1 MLMTKK
7 LEITIQLELYTWE
20 EMDQQIKKLF
30 LAAKTAAGKA
40 YAPYSNFLVGAA
52 LLLENGEIICGN
64 NQENLSYPAGI
75 CAERVALSFAQAN
88 YPESRPLQ
96 MAIVGKKR
104 VNDHYTDISPCG
116 ICRQTLSEY
125 EQKFDQPIT
134 LYLLS
139 GEEKIIKVN
148 SINDLLPFK
157 FSDFR

>member
-7 LEITIQLELYTWE
+7 LELTIQLELYTWDE
-20 EMDQQIKKLF
+20 LDQKIQKLF
-30 LAAKTAAGKA
+30 TAAKTSAEKA

-52 LLLENGEIICGN
+52 LMLENGEIICGN

-75 CAERVALSFAQAN
+75 CAERVALSYAQAN
-88 YPESRPLQ
+88 YPDSRPLH

-104 VNDHYTDISPCG
+104 ENDQYSDISPCG
-116 ICRQTLSEY
+116 ICRQTISEY

-139 GEEKIIKVN
+139 REEKIIKVK